1 MLNHVIV
8 FSNKFL
14 RFIFTALRLYKIR
27 YSMLKN
33 KKNPVFIGVRGG
45 FEFKAEIEL

>member
-8 FSNKFL
+8 FSKKSI
-14 RFIFTALRLYKIR
+14 RHIFTILILYKIR

-45 FEFKAEIEL
+45 FEFKAGIE